1 MATKLISR
9 TVCETHVDV
18 LALNIKTKEARNIT
32 VSVGSLVFKDDSKML
47 DYIRTVHDT
56 ETVKAVAI
64 MGKTEKNRLYV
75 MRETDFIRNAVEVSD
90 MKEAR
95 AFFKKTMG
103 IEDIETDESENA

>member
-9 TVCETHVDV
+9 TVCETEVDV
-18 LALNIKTKEARNIT
+18 LALNIKTKEVRNIT
-32 VSVGSLVFKDDSKML
+32 VSVGSLTFKDDSKML
-47 DYIRTVHDT
+47 DFIRSEHDT
-56 ETVKAVAI
+56 DTVKAVAI
-64 MGKTEKNRLYV
+64 MGKRERNRLYV

-103 IEDIETDESENA
+103 IEDIEEEENT